1 MDYTNT
7 KQMSDDC
14 PICFEEI
21 EDTNNVAIT
30 ICRHKFH
37 STCLFRSVQS
47 SGYRCPNCRGSLLS
61 GPIASLLSGHN
72 INSLYNVVT
81 GAVGAT
87 GATGATGRASLYD
100 ISWNNI
106 NAMVQD
112 APTTQSSRQARTAGS
127 YHNDSSDD
135 DITGG

>member
-1 MDYTNT
+1 
-7 KQMSDDC
+7 MSDDC

-21 EDTNNVAIT
+21 EDTNNVVIT

-61 GPIASLLSGHN
+61 GPFASLLSGHN
-72 INSLYNVVT
+72 RDSLYSVVT
-81 GAVGAT
+81 GAT
-87 GATGATGRASLYD
+87 GAVGATGRASLYD

-106 NAMVQD
+106 N
-112 APTTQSSRQARTAGS
+112 
-127 YHNDSSDD
+127 ND
-135 DITGG
+135 

>member
-1 MDYTNT
+1 
-7 KQMSDDC
+7 MSDDC

-21 EDTNNVAIT
+21 EDTNNVVIT

-72 INSLYNVVT
+72 RDSLYSVVTGAT

-87 GATGATGRASLYD
+87 GATGAVGAVGATGATGAVGATGRASLYD

-112 APTTQSSRQARTAGS
+112 APT
-127 YHNDSSDD
+127 YHNDSSDSEHN
-135 DITGG
+135 GG

>member
-1 MDYTNT
+1 MKTP
-7 KQMSDDC
+7 KEQMSDDC

-21 EDTNNVAIT
+21 EDTNNVVIT

-47 SGYRCPNCRGSLLS
+47 SVYRCPNCRGSLLS
-61 GPIASLLSGHN
+61 GPIASLLSGD
-72 INSLYNVVT
+72 SLYSAVTGATGAT

-87 GATGATGRASLYD
+87 GRAAVMYD

-112 APTTQSSRQARTAGS
+112 APTPQSSRQERTTGS

-135 DITGG
+135 ITGG

>member
-1 MDYTNT
+1 MTFN

-21 EDTNNVAIT
+21 EDTNNVVIT

-61 GPIASLLSGHN
+61 GPFASLLSGHN
-72 INSLYNVVT
+72 RDSLYSVVT

-87 GATGATGRASLYD
+87 GATGATGAVGATGRASLYD

-112 APTTQSSRQARTAGS
+112 APT
-127 YHNDSSDD
+127 YHNDSSDSEHN
-135 DITGG
+135 GG

>member
-1 MDYTNT
+1 MKTP
-7 KQMSDDC
+7 KEQMSDDC

-21 EDTNNVAIT
+21 EDTNNVVIT

-72 INSLYNVVT
+72 RDSLYNVVT

-87 GATGATGRASLYD
+87 GATGAVGATSAVGATGRASLYD

-112 APTTQSSRQARTAGS
+112 AP
-127 YHNDSSDD
+127 NDSSDSEHN
-135 DITGG
+135 GG

>member
-1 MDYTNT
+1 MN
-7 KQMSDDC
+7 DDC

-21 EDTNNVAIT
+21 EDTNNVVIT

-47 SGYRCPNCRGSLLS
+47 AGYRCPNCRGSLLS

-72 INSLYNVVT
+72 RDSLYNVVT
-81 GAVGAT
+81 GATGA
-87 GATGATGRASLYD
+87 GATGATGRAVYD

-112 APTTQSSRQARTAGS
+112 APSTQSSHQARTTGP
-127 YHNDSSDD
+127 YHNDSSDSEHN
-135 DITGG
+135 GG

>member
-1 MDYTNT
+1 MTFN

-21 EDTNNVAIT
+21 EDTNNVVIT

-72 INSLYNVVT
+72 RDSLYSVVT

-87 GATGATGRASLYD
+87 GATGAVGATGRASLYD

-112 APTTQSSRQARTAGS
+112 APT
-127 YHNDSSDD
+127 YHNDSSDSEHN
-135 DITGG
+135 GG

>member
-1 MDYTNT
+1 MTIN

-21 EDTNNVAIT
+21 EDTNNVVIT

-72 INSLYNVVT
+72 RDSLYSVVTGAT

-87 GATGATGRASLYD
+87 GATGRFGIGRASLYD

-112 APTTQSSRQARTAGS
+112 APT
-127 YHNDSSDD
+127 YHNDSSDSEHN
-135 DITGG
+135 GG